1 MTGGHIGGTQ
11 GRSMLP
17 EFGRRASPLCSP
29 GRIDLVFGRTT
40 AVHAASGFGSE
51 PPGIGACRLSKAVT
65 DEATFAD
72 PAGWRIWH
80 FG

>member
-1 MTGGHIGGTQ
+1 
-11 GRSMLP
+11 MLP

-29 GRIDLVFGRTT
+29 GRIGRTT

-65 DEATFAD
+65 DEATLAD
-72 PAGWRIWH
+72 PAGWRIWQ

>member
-1 MTGGHIGGTQ
+1 
-11 GRSMLP
+11 
-17 EFGRRASPLCSP
+17 
-29 GRIDLVFGRTT
+29 
-40 AVHAASGFGSE
+40 VHAASGFGSE

-72 PAGWRIWH
+72 PAGWRIWQ

>member
-1 MTGGHIGGTQ
+1 
-11 GRSMLP
+11 MLP

-29 GRIDLVFGRTT
+29 GRIDLVIGRTT

-51 PPGIGACRLSKAVT
+51 PPGISACRLSRAVR
-65 DEATFAD
+65 DEAIFAD
-72 PAGWRIWH
+72 PAYQRFWH